1 MDFIRRQ
8 RSQPSHEPNTRHVI
22 YGLDADLIMLSL
34 ATHEPYFKVLREDV
48 FAQGNK
54 PRGCHRCGQPGHHS
68 AMCTNPPKA
77 PDPEPG
83 ASLEKKPFIFLDV
96 SVLREYLEI
105 ELDVPNMPFAFDFE
119 RAIDDW
125 VFLIFFV
132 GNDFLPHLPSLEI
145 REGAID
151 TLMTIW
157 RAHLAQM
164 GGYLTEHGTVR
175 MERAQFILDGL
186 AAREDGIFAKRKEGS
201 LHSLCLTDS
210 VSYERL
216 VRTAEERQ
224 DANEKRRRIGNNG
237 GGNPLMNEG
246 RPALPP
252 KPSTDNDLPSRTDYV
267 PVQGRPNSAMSSR
280 PSTPLPSQQDAFK
293 PGDNKPMDKAAVRAA
308 NLSAAEL
315 LRQEIGQSTSP
326 AAKSDQSTE
335 AISATVTASAL
346 DGIPGLNGSTDDSI
360 PGFGIATTEETT
372 DTTSPRGI
380 KRKADEADVPATRTD
395 AEATDPPLVIEEE
408 DDASSSDIEEGIS
421 VLNATVT
428 QTPAPLKM
436 LGDNMVE
443 QEDTVK

>member
-1 MDFIRRQ
+1 
-8 RSQPSHEPNTRHVI
+8 
-22 YGLDADLIMLSL
+22 
-34 ATHEPYFKVLREDV
+34 
-48 FAQGNK
+48 
-54 PRGCHRCGQPGHHS
+54 
-68 AMCTNPPKA
+68 
-77 PDPEPG
+77 
-83 ASLEKKPFIFLDV
+83 
-96 SVLREYLEI
+96 
-105 ELDVPNMPFAFDFE
+105 
-119 RAIDDW
+119 
-125 VFLIFFV
+125 
-132 GNDFLPHLPSLEI
+132 
-145 REGAID
+145 
-151 TLMTIW
+151 
-157 RAHLAQM
+157 
-164 GGYLTEHGTVR
+164 
-175 MERAQFILDGL
+175 
-186 AAREDGIFAKRKEGS
+186 
-201 LHSLCLTDS
+201 
-210 VSYERL
+210 
-216 VRTAEERQ
+216 
-224 DANEKRRRIGNNG
+224 
-237 GGNPLMNEG
+237 
-246 RPALPP
+246 
-252 KPSTDNDLPSRTDYV
+252 
-267 PVQGRPNSAMSSR
+267 
-280 PSTPLPSQQDAFK
+280 
-293 PGDNKPMDKAAVRAA
+293 MDKAAVRAA